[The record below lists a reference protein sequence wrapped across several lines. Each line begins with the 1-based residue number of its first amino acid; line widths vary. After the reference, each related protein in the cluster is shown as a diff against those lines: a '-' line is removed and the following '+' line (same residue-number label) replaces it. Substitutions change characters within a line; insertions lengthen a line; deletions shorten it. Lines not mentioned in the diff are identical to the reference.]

1 MKRNKIIAIT
11 ILVAVIIVGV
21 ILAVVFGSAKKQT
34 NTPTTTPEQ
43 TTVTETT
50 TADPNAGKVCLMLNE
65 SYMIRIYITRE
76 SLALDQY
83 KFVHNTKILN
93 VTPQK

>member
-34 NTPTTTPEQ
+34 NTPTTT
-43 TTVTETT
+43 
-50 TADPNAGKVCLMLNE
+50 DKIRGKKTL
-65 SYMIRIYITRE
+65 
-76 SLALDQY
+76 
-83 KFVHNTKILN
+83 
-93 VTPQK
+93 